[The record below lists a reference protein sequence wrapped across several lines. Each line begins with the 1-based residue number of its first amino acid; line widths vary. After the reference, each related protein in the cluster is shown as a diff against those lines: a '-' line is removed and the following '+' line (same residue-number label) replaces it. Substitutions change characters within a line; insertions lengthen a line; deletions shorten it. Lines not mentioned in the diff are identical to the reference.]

1 MRAPRLPG
9 STRRERPVVA
19 HDPGVLERISG
30 WGWTEDL
37 KPAADAPV
45 WAMDAFRDRFL
56 RAYGPRPG

>member
-1 MRAPRLPG
+1 M
-9 STRRERPVVA
+9 A

-30 WGWTEDL
+30 WGWTEGL